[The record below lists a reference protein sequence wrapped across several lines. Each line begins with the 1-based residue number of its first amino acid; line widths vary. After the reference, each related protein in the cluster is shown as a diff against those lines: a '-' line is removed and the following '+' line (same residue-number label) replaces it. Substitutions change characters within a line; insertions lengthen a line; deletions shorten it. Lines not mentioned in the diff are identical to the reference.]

1 MNSYNIHGVFSQPF
15 SVENLKFDVNKIA
28 DFCYDLK
35 NTTNVKVEKSER
47 GGNQQIDVDIKSIKN
62 IEFTKLL
69 NEIRIGIN
77 KVSSSIGIFPE
88 LDISN
93 LWINI
98 HQYGNYIIP
107 HYHIGSI
114 LSGTFYVKTPENC
127 GNINF
132 KNPMGPLMKS
142 YLHYWQFKENEL
154 NDFPWLTSGAVFP
167 CKENMMLIFPS
178 WMEHSVDRNSNIN
191 QDRISISFNTRRK

>member
-1 MNSYNIHGVFSQPF
+1 MNSYKIHEVFSQPF

-35 NTTNVKVEKSER
+35 NTMNVKVEKSNA
-47 GGNQQIDVDIKSIKN
+47 GGWQSSDVDMKSIKN
-62 IEFTKLL
+62 IEFIKLL
-69 NEIRIGIN
+69 DEIRIGIN
-77 KVSSSIGIFPE
+77 RVSSNIGIFPE

-98 HQYGNYIIP
+98 NQYGNYNTP
-107 HYHIGSI
+107 HQHFGSI
-114 LSGTFYVKTPENC
+114 LSGTFYVRTPENC

-132 KNPMGPLMKS
+132 NNPMGPLMKS
-142 YLHYWQFKENEL
+142 YIHPWNFKENEL
-154 NDFPWLTSGAVFP
+154 NDFPWFTSGVVFP